1 MKMPLLEQQHFQFL
15 VFAGRRDLRD
25 VVAEP
30 IVVECH
36 AGTDQCRR
44 DSQRDVPFAEDR
56 VVDLFAHGIEQ
67 GRIGMQVLGAAVCLN
82 SLCPAVVSVVQP
94 RKEVGSDGVVR
105 IENHGHVE
113 GFTRSGEL
121 CDGIIERFGFRTVFE
136 FDFQQ
141 ADRQLSEPF
150 QRGGCAVVG
159 RSRPLHTVR
168 AGIVARVSPPPT
180 GRLRGLRG
188 RRNQHGHAVLYSGR
202 GKPVAAPAHRG
213 EREDEKVGG
222 GKAQQCEEHPVG
234 YGQDRLH
241 RRGNARGQNIV
252 LFSKF
257 ETVQAA

>member
-1 MKMPLLEQQHFQFL
+1 M
-15 VFAGRRDLRD
+15 
-25 VVAEP
+25 
-30 IVVECH
+30 
-36 AGTDQCRR
+36 
-44 DSQRDVPFAEDR
+44 PFAEDR

-105 IENHGHVE
+105 IETHGHVE

-136 FDFQQ
+136 FDPQQ

-159 RSRPLHTVR
+159 DHDHFIPF
-168 AGIVARVSPPPT
+168 ARVLLREY
-180 GRLRGLRG
+180 RLHRLVDYAVFAVG
-188 RRNQHGHAVLYSGR
+188 RNQHGHAVLYFGR

-252 LFSKF
+252 LFSKS